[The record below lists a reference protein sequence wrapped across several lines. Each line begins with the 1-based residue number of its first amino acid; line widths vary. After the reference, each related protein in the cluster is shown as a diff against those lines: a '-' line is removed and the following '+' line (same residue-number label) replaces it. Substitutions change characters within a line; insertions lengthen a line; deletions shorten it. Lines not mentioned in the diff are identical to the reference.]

1 MGSLL
6 KNIDFANIINLLN
19 KHLENLSSS
28 SRISNEE
35 KFLEKQYDILLNETI
50 NDTQINR
57 EEHLIQVTI
66 KLLDIQSKMI
76 DNILNR
82 RENIKTD
89 LMEHDYTASLGETY
103 YQEFEEK
110 QNGLYFG

>member
-1 MGSLL
+1 MVHRHPV
-6 KNIDFANIINLLN
+6 KRW
-19 KHLENLSSS
+19 KEQH
-28 SRISNEE
+28 
-35 KFLEKQYDILLNETI
+35 
-50 NDTQINR
+50 R

-89 LMEHDYTASLGETY
+89 ITTDISNFYDNYIPGDFILIRKMLDEIIVNNQSEIKTDLMEHDYTASLGETY

-110 QNGLYFG
+110 QNGVYFG